1 MTDPQFAKECE
12 EIFNRIRNNRPILEC
27 LNKINALVA
36 TATAPSPV
44 SVFEPLW
51 FIYYMFFAIHNPKM
65 EDYIQTKTNTPQGA
79 ANIIKNM
86 IKRRNHTSSIVYM
99 LYTYA
104 YTNNGSPT
112 YVYPKDKDN
121 LSKQIVKSYQ
131 SNHLKTTAVHIRRA
145 ATSSA
150 SASAAAGAVVI
161 DTNVYRDVIEYIQS
175 TSTSA
180 STSASTSTST
190 SALLPEYKSNPEPI
204 LERINKIKYHRKDII
219 FLALLCYMKID
230 EEDINQKNIF
240 IAVSNDEL
248 QCDPSS
254 QSPPPPTTPP
264 PPPPSSPTQSDS
276 YTKKYEYLYT

>member
-12 EIFNRIRNNRPILEC
+12 EIYNRIRNNRPILEC

-36 TATAPSPV
+36 PPTAPSPA

-112 YVYPKDKDN
+112 YVYPKDKYN

-145 ATSSA
+145 SA
-150 SASAAAGAVVI
+150 SASAVAAAVI
-161 DTNVYRDVIEYIQS
+161 DTNIYRDVIEYIQS
-175 TSTSA
+175 A
-180 STSASTSTST
+180 

-240 IAVSNDEL
+240 IAVTNDEL
-248 QCDPSS
+248 QCAP
-254 QSPPPPTTPP
+254 QS

>member
-12 EIFNRIRNNRPILEC
+12 EIYNRIRNNRPILEC

-36 TATAPSPV
+36 TTAAAATTVPTAPM

-65 EDYIQTKTNTPQGA
+65 EDYIQGKTNTTQGA

-121 LSKQIVKSYQ
+121 LSKQIMKSYQ

-145 ATSSA
+145 AA
-150 SASAAAGAVVI
+150 SASAVI
-161 DTNVYRDVIEYIQS
+161 DTNIHRDVIEYIQS
-175 TSTSA
+175 ASASA
-180 STSASTSTST
+180 STSASAA

-240 IAVSNDEL
+240 IAVTNDEL
-248 QCDPSS
+248 QCDP
-254 QSPPPPTTPP
+254 QSPPPS
-264 PPPPSSPTQSDS
+264 PPSPPQSQSQSDSDS